1 MSIRQTIKKV
11 LKEQSQIK
19 DELIRLRDKV
29 GLEDTIKYVGN
40 VNTYIKLVYNN
51 DIKEFFKN
59 ENIEPYFIKE
69 ADDVNMLFSDILVN
83 YLNLKDSRGDEKELG
98 DFSYGNKNG
107 ILYKITVRL
116 RKVTYLNGKIGW
128 KVVGMSGS
136 HGFGYSF
143 INVRDR
149 LGKRYKKQI
158 FQQIIDRYNL
168 KDYK

>member
-1 MSIRQTIKKV
+1 MSLKETIKRI

-29 GLEDTIKYVGN
+29 GLEDTIKYVGD
-40 VNTYIKLVYNN
+40 VDRYIKLVYNN

-98 DFSYGNKNG
+98 DFRFGNKNG

-116 RKVTYLNGKIGW
+116 RKVIYINGKIVW

-149 LGKRYKKQI
+149 LGKKYKKQI